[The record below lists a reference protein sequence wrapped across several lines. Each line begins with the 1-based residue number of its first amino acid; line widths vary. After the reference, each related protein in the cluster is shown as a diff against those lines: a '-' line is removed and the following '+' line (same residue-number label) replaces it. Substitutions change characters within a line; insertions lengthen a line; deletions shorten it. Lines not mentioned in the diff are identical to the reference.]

1 MRIAIFAESYPPVVN
16 GAATAISLLVGALR
30 ERHEVRVYA
39 PRFPGFKD
47 RDPDVRR
54 FLSYRL
60 PPEPEYPLAVPF
72 SSSLFR
78 EFLRS
83 RLRQSTASWKPNPPS
98 SEGGYAPLLAKT
110 RHR

>member
-30 ERHEVRVYA
+30 ERHEVTVYA

-47 RDPDVRR
+47 RDPDARR
-54 FLSYRL
+54 FVSYRL

-72 SSSLFR
+72 SPSLFR

-83 RLRQSTASWKPNPPS
+83 RFEVVHTHSPFTLGYVGRCWAGPAPIPS
-98 SEGGYAPLLAKT
+98 VT
-110 RHR
+110 